1 MTAVA
6 QRFIRVVP
14 AEIGR
19 HGFAG
24 ATVLALIR
32 YRCATDGPGRFVA
45 EGVRWWRASLA
56 DIAAELHVSRD
67 VVKRTLKSLGDVV
80 AAKNFES
87 NGGRTLAYHV
97 PALTSEMAK
106 SPQADQRKGESAT
119 AIGRNRHD
127 HGAESPFAPLY
138 GEGGEG
144 GEAAAAGH
152 TAPSA
157 HFPGDQQTSEWI
169 DGDPEVFLDHCDEH
183 RHDPYPPGCKRCE
196 RQRKRREAEAVAAS
210 EQAEA
215 ERAAVRRAIKDCDDC
230 DDYGRP
236 WDDPNGHCPKHPNFR
251 QLLAS

>member
-45 EGVRWWRASLA
+45 DGVRWWRASLA

-67 VVKRTLKSLGDVV
+67 VVKRTLKSLGDAV

-97 PALTSEMAK
+97 SALTSERAE
-106 SPQADQRKGESAT
+106 SPQAGQRKGESAT
-119 AIGRNRHD
+119 TIGRNRHD
-127 HGAESPFAPLY
+127 HGAESPFAPLH

-144 GEAAAAGH
+144 GEAAATGHAAPAGL
-152 TAPSA
+152 AASN
-157 HFPGDQQTSEWI
+157 QQTSLL
-169 DGDPEVFLDHCDEH
+169 DDDPEPSRYCAEH
-183 RHDPYPPGCKRCE
+183 QPDGIGRPCPACGRARKEHEAWRAREPERKSAAAQKRAAAIATCE
-196 RQRKRREAEAVAAS
+196 RGCENGWIAVGAD
-210 EQAEA
+210 
-215 ERAAVRRAIKDCDDC
+215 AVDRCDCNP
-230 DDYGRP
+230 GLNR
-236 WDDPNGHCPKHPNFR
+236 HT
-251 QLLAS
+251 A